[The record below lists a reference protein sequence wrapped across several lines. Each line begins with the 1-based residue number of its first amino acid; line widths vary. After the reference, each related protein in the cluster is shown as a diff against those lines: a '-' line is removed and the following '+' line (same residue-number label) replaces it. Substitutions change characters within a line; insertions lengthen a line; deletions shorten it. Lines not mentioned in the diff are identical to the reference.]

1 MLRPGCGSKHPR
13 MTPEYLLVLCTCP
26 DDASAAAI
34 ATALVQERLA
44 ACVSRHGGLKSM
56 YRWQGRI
63 ESSDEILLQIKSKT
77 SLFAELEA
85 EIRRLHPYD
94 TPEVIGIPVLAGS
107 ADYLEWIRSET
118 R

>member
-1 MLRPGCGSKHPR
+1 
-13 MTPEYLLVLCTCP
+13 MTAEYLLVLCTCP

-63 ESSDEILLQIKSKT
+63 ESADEILLQIKT
-77 SLFAELEA
+77 RAGLFGELES
-85 EIRRLHPYD
+85 EIRRLHPYEV
-94 TPEVIGIPVLAGS
+94 PEIIGIPLHAGS
-107 ADYLEWIRSET
+107 ADYLDWIRSAT